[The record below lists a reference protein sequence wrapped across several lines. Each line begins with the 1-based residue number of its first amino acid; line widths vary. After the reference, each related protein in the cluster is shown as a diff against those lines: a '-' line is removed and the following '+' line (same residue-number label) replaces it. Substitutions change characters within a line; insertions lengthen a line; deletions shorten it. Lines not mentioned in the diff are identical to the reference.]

1 MSRWNRLRS
10 LVSTPRGGK
19 ARRRSPWRASAWSG
33 LEPLEPRTLLTTVGV
48 YDENVIATNSVDYTA
63 TGSSM
68 SVEQFKA
75 DLATAFARNNGGV
88 IDGSVSSGSYY
99 FGVDRSKSLR
109 LVTVG
114 GGTWSIGEPG
124 GNRPISGTGAFSTFG
139 HDRAESYRS
148 VTFSFSMI
156 ANGEPDEQVV
166 QFGVTAL
173 SLTGRDYGTVT
184 TTGHLASGGSL
195 SASRVINEP
204 NEQGDTFFGLA
215 APAGEHFT
223 GFTLGYSGPVTTPDF
238 RLWFD
243 DIGFITA
250 APSAGNQPPVAVD
263 DSYTVDED
271 ALLTVAA
278 AGVLGNDTDGNGDA
292 LTAILVSPPAN
303 GFVDLRD
310 DGSFRYLPKPDFFG
324 TDSFTYKAND
334 GEADSNVATVTI
346 TVNPV
351 NDAPFVDSPTVT
363 TDEDTPIS
371 GRIAAFDV
379 EGDSFSFALE
389 TGAANGTAVV
399 NPDGTFTYTPG
410 QDFHG
415 ADSFTF
421 RADDDKG
428 ASRVGAVTVIVRSV
442 NDAPV
447 ARDNSYSVDQGQ
459 TLTLAPAAPITRLVM
474 DSAPGDFVGAGL
486 SYAYTTDTANV
497 SATKNSDNS
506 VSLSVIQPGIGGD
519 WWYLDFAA
527 PFDTPLAPGVYED
540 AGRFAFSGPG
550 RPGLDVYGN
559 GRGHNQLV
567 GEFVVY
573 DVGYGTGNA
582 VTRFAATFVQR
593 GLNFDDTLDPPMTGT
608 IQYNTTIGAGAG
620 VLANDSDVDGDL
632 LRAILVSGPAN
643 GALSLNPDGTFSY
656 TPDAGFHG
664 IDSFTYV
671 ANDGRLDS
679 NVATVTITVDRVNKA
694 PVATDVAVSTDE
706 DTPLAI
712 DVPANVTDP
721 DGDPSTIVV
730 LTGPASGT
738 LKANQDGTFTYT
750 PFDNFNGTDSFTYKA
765 NDGMADS
772 NVATVTITVNAIN
785 DRPTVSVPGPVT
797 VGEGESVVIGGISVA
812 DVDVEEGTGEVRVTL
827 SIAEGTLTVATDVGV
842 GGLAVGQVVDNG
854 TGTVVLEGPIE
865 AVNAT
870 LAAGVTYL
878 GRVDFRGGD
887 TLTVIVNDLGN
898 NGGGPLSATD
908 MVSIRVLPREEL
920 TVADVIAAVERLRDD
935 GILNKGQANALVVKL
950 ENADRATGRGQDK
963 VFLNMLG
970 AFVNQVSDFIAQ
982 GILTPEQGQNLL
994 AAAES
999 LRKGGLPKKG

>member
-19 ARRRSPWRASAWSG
+19 ARRRSPWRASACSG
-33 LEPLEPRTLLTTVGV
+33 LEPLEPRVLLTTVGV
-48 YDENVIATNSVDYTA
+48 YDENVIATNGVDFTA

-75 DLATAFARNNGGV
+75 DMATAFARNNGGV
-88 IDGSVSSGSYY
+88 IDGSIYSGSYN
-99 FGVDRSKSLR
+99 FGVGQRKSLR

-114 GGTWSIGEPG
+114 DSTWGTGVPGE
-124 GNRPISGTGAFSTFG
+124 NRPISGTGAFSILGLQGT
-139 HDRAESYRS
+139 ESYRS

-156 ANGEPDEQVV
+156 ANGDPGEQVV

-173 SLTGRDYGTVT
+173 SLTGRDYGAVT

-195 SASRVINEP
+195 TASRAIKEP
-204 NEQGDTFFGLA
+204 NGWGDTFFGLA
-215 APAGEHFT
+215 APAGDHFT
-223 GFTLGYSGPVTTPDF
+223 GFTLGYSGPVTAPDY

-263 DSYTVDED
+263 DTYEIDED
-271 ALLTVAA
+271 ASLTIAA
-278 AGVLGNDTDGNGDA
+278 PGVLGNDHDA
-292 LTAILVSPPAN
+292 DIDPLTAVLVSRPAN
-303 GFVDLRD
+303 GIVRLQP
-310 DGSFRYLPKPDFFG
+310 DGSFRYIPAFNFFG
-324 TDSFTYKAND
+324 TDSFTYRAND
-334 GEADSNVATVTI
+334 GTADSDVATVTI

-351 NDAPFVDSPTVT
+351 NDAPFVESPTVT
-363 TDEDTPIS
+363 TDEDAPITRKIDS
-371 GRIAAFDV
+371 IDV
-379 EGDSFSFALE
+379 EGDPYTFALL
-389 TGAANGTAVV
+389 TDAAHGTAVV
-399 NPDGTFTYTPG
+399 NSDGTFTYTPDR
-410 QDFHG
+410 DFHG

-421 RADDDKG
+421 RATDAKG
-428 ASRVGAVTVIVRSV
+428 AARDGAVTLIVRSV

-447 ARDNSYSVDQGQ
+447 ARDNFYRVDQGQ
-459 TLTLAPAAPITRLVM
+459 ILTLAPAAPITRLVM
-474 DSAPGDFVGAGL
+474 ESAPGDFVGRGA

-497 SATKNSDNS
+497 SARKNFDNG
-506 VSLSVIQPGIGGD
+506 VSLSVIQPATGGD

-527 PFDTPLAPGVYED
+527 PSNAPLAPGVYED
-540 AGRFAFSGPG
+540 AGRFAFRDPG
-550 RPGLDVYGN
+550 QPGLDVYGN
-559 GRGHNQLV
+559 GRGHDQLV

-573 DVGYGTGNA
+573 DVEYGTDNA

-593 GLNFDDTLDPPMTGT
+593 GLDFDGALGPPMTGV
-608 IQYNTTIGAGAG
+608 IQYNTTIGAGSG
-620 VLANDSDVDGDL
+620 VLANDGDVDGDL

-656 TPDAGFHG
+656 TPDAGFYG

-694 PVATDVAVSTDE
+694 PVAADIAVSTDE

-712 DVPANVTDP
+712 DVSANVTDP

-730 LTGPASGT
+730 LTGPASGA
-738 LKANQDGTFTYT
+738 LEANQDGTFTYT
-750 PFDNFNGTDSFTYKA
+750 PFDNFNGADRFTYKA
-765 NDGMADS
+765 NDGEADS
-772 NVATVTITVNAIN
+772 NVATVTIIVNAIN
-785 DRPTVSVPGPVT
+785 DGPTISVPGPVT
-797 VGEGESVVIGGISVA
+797 VEEGESAVIGGISVA

-827 SIAEGTLTVATDVGV
+827 SVPEGTLTVATDVV
-842 GGLAVGQVVDNG
+842 GGLAAGQVVDNG
-854 TGTVVLEGPIE
+854 TGAVVLEGPIK

-878 GRVDFRGGD
+878 GRVDFRGD
-887 TLTVIVNDLGN
+887 DALMVIVNDLGN
-898 NGGGPLSATD
+898 NGGDPLSATD
-908 MVSIRVLPREEL
+908 TVSIRVLPREDL

-935 GILNKGQANALVVKL
+935 GILNKGQTNALVVKL
-950 ENADRATGRGQDK
+950 ENADRAMDRGQDK

-970 AFVNQVSDFIAQ
+970 AFVNQVNAFIAQ
-982 GILTPEQGQNLL
+982 GILTPEQGWNLL
-994 AAAES
+994 DAAER
-999 LRKGGLPKKG
+999 LRKGGLWKKG